1 MPRLAHDTQEDDLTV
16 ETPSV
21 CELMD
26 RFYDLY
32 LTMSH
37 DPCLEDLAGDV
48 AQLIIELDER
58 RALAMVVAAEES
70 RGVLSKALH

>member
-1 MPRLAHDTQEDDLTV
+1 MPRLAHEPQEDDLTV

-26 RFYDLY
+26 RFYELY
-32 LTMSH
+32 LAMAH

-48 AQLIIELDER
+48 AGLIIELDER
-58 RALAMVVAAEES
+58 RALAMRIAAEES
-70 RGVLSKALH
+70 RGVLSKAIH